1 MALTYK
7 VPSYQS
13 SYDALITIKVPLD
26 SIVSVLQESD
36 FNLDTDF
43 ATTSGELIYEE
54 TQVSS
59 PTGGQVATVAAPA
72 TSTYVTNS
80 TQNVFDVVLMTV
92 GDLDKIVLLIS
103 QNDTI
108 FDNINDSPNGV
119 KTVTYNNSDITDSGF
134 KLAMKR
140 ANINITTGEAGEPE
154 VITGYIL
161 QEDGFYILQ
170 EDGFKILL

>member
-7 VPSYQS
+7 IPSYQS
-13 SYDALITIKVPLD
+13 IFDALVTVEVPLD
-26 SIVSVLQESD
+26 SIVSILQTSDLDLDSDLSGDNVLYE
-36 FNLDTDF
+36 LTDI
-43 ATTSGELIYEE
+43 SK
-54 TQVSS
+54 
-59 PTGGQVATVAAPA
+59 PKGGQTATFTAPT
-72 TSTYVTNS
+72 TSTYTTNS

-108 FDNINDSPNGV
+108 FNSINSSPNGV
-119 KTVTYNNSDITDSGF
+119 KTVTYINSDITDSGF
-134 KLAMKR
+134 KLALKK

-154 VITGYIL
+154 EIEGFLL
-161 QEDGFYILQ
+161 QGDGFYILQ